1 MTDFTTRTT
10 RIYAAGLD
18 MCGRQKIPDLSI
30 SYNHGGSCLA
40 SQGGLCMATKDTGF
54 QCMI

>member
-18 MCGRQKIPDLSI
+18 MCGLQRIPDLSI
-30 SYNHGGSCLA
+30 YYNHRGSCLA